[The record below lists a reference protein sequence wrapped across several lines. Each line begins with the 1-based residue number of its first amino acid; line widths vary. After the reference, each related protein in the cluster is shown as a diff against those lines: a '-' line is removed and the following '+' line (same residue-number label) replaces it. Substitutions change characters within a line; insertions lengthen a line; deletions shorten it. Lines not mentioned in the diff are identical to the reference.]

1 MKKTQLWLS
10 TLALPLDYAMLIVAG
25 LSAYG
30 LRFKSFVTDY
40 RPIYFNLP
48 LGDYLPTLA
57 VAALLWLFLFAISG
71 LYQINQHIKFS
82 KEIGRVF
89 VACTAG
95 LSLIILLFFFNPN
108 LFNSRFIVLVGWAL
122 SIFFVS
128 LGRVVLRLWR
138 TYLYKHGLASVNII
152 LIGNDN
158 STDEIEKLF
167 SHNLKLGFRIICR
180 LRDIDS
186 VYANE
191 QLKEADEIIVG
202 DTSLNRT
209 QYLKLV
215 DYCLYNHLGFRYAA
229 DMFEAQSHNVVVHT
243 FAGIPLVEIK
253 RTSLDGWGRV
263 VKRCVDIVLSLI
275 LIILLIPVW
284 LIVGLIIVVTSG
296 WPIFV
301 SLVRV
306 GERRNEFKLYKFR
319 SMILNAHLLKA
330 KLLAQNE
337 RADGPLF
344 KMTND
349 PRITKVGKYLRYYS
363 IDELPQLWNV
373 LKGEMSL
380 VGPRPHEPSEVAL
393 YKQNDFK
400 LLNIKPGITGL
411 SQISGRSNL
420 SFEDEAK
427 LDIFYVENWS
437 IWTDFVILIKTL
449 VVVLQRRNAV

>member
-10 TLALPLDYAMLIVAG
+10 TLALPIDYAMLVLAG
-25 LSAYG
+25 LSAYA
-30 LRFKSFVTDY
+30 LRFRSFVTDI

-48 LGDYLPTLA
+48 FSNFIPTLA
-57 VAALLWLFLFAISG
+57 AVALLWIILFAISG
-71 LYQINQHIKFS
+71 LYQLNQNIKFS

-95 LSLIILLFFFNPN
+95 LSSIILMFFFNPN

-122 SIFFVS
+122 SILFVS
-128 LGRVVLRLWR
+128 LGRVALRIFR
-138 TYLYKHGLASVNII
+138 THLYKNGFASANII

-167 SHNLKLGFRIICR
+167 NNNLRLGFKIICR
-180 LRDIDS
+180 LRDIS
-186 VYANE
+186 SIYNNE
-191 QLKEADEIIVG
+191 HIKEADEIIVG
-202 DTSLNRT
+202 DTSLSRAE
-209 QYLKLV
+209 YLKLV

-229 DMFEAQSHNVVVHT
+229 DMFEAQSHNVVIHT

-263 VKRCVDIVLSLI
+263 VKRGVDVLFSI
-275 LIILLIPVW
+275 SLIILLTPLW
-284 LIVGLIIVVTSG
+284 LIVSFVIIITSG
-296 WPIFV
+296 WPVFV
-301 SLVRV
+301 SLTRV
-306 GERRNEFKLYKFR
+306 GEKRTPFKLYKFR
-319 SMILNAHLLKA
+319 SMVPNAHLLKNE
-330 KLLAQNE
+330 LLSQNE

-349 PRITKVGKYLRYYS
+349 PRVTKVGKYLRHYS

-380 VGPRPHEPSEVAL
+380 VGPRPHEPLEVAQ
-393 YKQNDFK
+393 YKQNDYK

-449 VVVLQRRNAV
+449 VVVLQRKNAV